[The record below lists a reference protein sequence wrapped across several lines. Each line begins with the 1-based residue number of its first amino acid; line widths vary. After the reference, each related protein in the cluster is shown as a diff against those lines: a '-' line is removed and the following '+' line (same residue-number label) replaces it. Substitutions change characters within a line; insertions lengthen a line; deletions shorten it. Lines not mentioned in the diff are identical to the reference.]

1 MVGLRPT
8 APRSGAVRAAADL
21 PVGAALL
28 GVRLFEALAVDA
40 LLLGISVLD
49 VAEFDALAFEAVR
62 LGVLDALAFEAV
74 RLGVLVLDALALRAV
89 TERSAGVRADVPADR
104 VEV

>member
-40 LLLGISVLD
+40 LLLGVSVLD
-49 VAEFDALAFEAVR
+49 VAEF
-62 LGVLDALAFEAV
+62 DALAFEAV